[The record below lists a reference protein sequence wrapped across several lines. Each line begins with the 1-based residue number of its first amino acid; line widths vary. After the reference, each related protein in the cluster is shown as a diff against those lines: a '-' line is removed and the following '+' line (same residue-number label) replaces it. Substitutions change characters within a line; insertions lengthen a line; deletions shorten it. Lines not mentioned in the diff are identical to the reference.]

1 MLLGCK
7 VSMRWEAML
16 AALEVHAP
24 RVFFFF
30 LLIFI
35 YLPLAVLG
43 PHHCGDYSLAAVQA
57 SHCSDFSC
65 YGVWALVQA
74 KFQ

>member
-1 MLLGCK
+1 MLWGCK

-24 RVFFFF
+24 WVFFF
-30 LLIFI
+30 LLIFT

-43 PHHCGDYSLAAVQA
+43 PYHYGGYSLVAVQA
-57 SHCSDFSC
+57 SHCSGFSC
-65 YGVWALVQA
+65 CGVWALVQA